1 MYDMVIK
8 NARLLH
14 AVEVVNIG
22 VSNGRFMHIT
32 KDLVDGKK
40 VIDAKGG
47 IVIPPF
53 VELHTHF
60 DTALTAGWYQ
70 ALIEP
75 VRYKK
80 EFQYGTNEKKVLPSR
95 T

>member
-1 MYDMVIK
+1 MAIK

-47 IVIPPF
+47 
-53 VELHTHF
+53 
-60 DTALTAGWYQ
+60 
-70 ALIEP
+70 
-75 VRYKK
+75 
-80 EFQYGTNEKKVLPSR
+80 
-95 T
+95 